1 MNRSGKQEMVIF
13 VRQCALCVLVVFLA
27 SRGLM
32 AQADSVPSGLDKV
45 VLDQRVID
53 LTHTLDSTTKAQL
66 TAQLAALEQRKG
78 SQIAVLLVPGTDGAS
93 IEEFANHW
101 FRAWKLGRK
110 GIDDGILLLVAK
122 DERKVRIEVG
132 YGLEGAVTDLLSNR
146 IIEEHI
152 KPAFRQGDYAGG
164 VQRAV
169 NDLVLLVDGE
179 TLPQD
184 APWSWTPEAYTL
196 FLALILG
203 AVGGV
208 LVSARKLHWRGALA
222 TIALVT
228 TTLTLVA
235 VIGGREWA
243 IYPLAVPFLM
253 LMSGAVFG
261 ALWLA
266 RTVFYMALG
275 LLLYST
281 GLLLADHYV
290 RELSFIY
297 WLVLPLAGLV
307 VLGLYLLLFVLMK
320 TAWNQSRVAFFIQLA
335 IVAGVYAVA
344 GFVLDEGLN
353 GWLLAFPM
361 SSCAALV
368 IFGNVA
374 GGSDSGGS
382 GSSESSSSSSSD
394 GGFSGGGG
402 SSGGGGASGS
412 W

>member
-13 VRQCALCVLVVFLA
+13 LRQCALCVLVAFLA
-27 SRGLM
+27 SWGLM

-53 LTHTLDSTTKAQL
+53 LTNTLDSTTKAQL
-66 TAQLAALEQRKG
+66 IAQLAALEQRKG

-101 FRAWKLGRK
+101 FRTWKLGRK
-110 GIDDGILLLVAK
+110 GIDDGILLLVVK

-132 YGLEGAVTDLLSNR
+132 YGLEGAVTDLLANR

-152 KPAFRQGDYAGG
+152 KPAFRQDDYAGG
-164 VQRAV
+164 VQRGV

-222 TIALVT
+222 TLAVVT

-253 LMSGAVFG
+253 LMSGALFG

-266 RTVFYMALG
+266 RTVFYMVLG
-275 LLLYST
+275 LLSYST
-281 GLLLADHYV
+281 GLLLTNHYV

-320 TAWNQSRVAFFIQLA
+320 TAWSQSRVAFFIQLA
-335 IVAGVYAVA
+335 VVAAVYAVA

-382 GSSESSSSSSSD
+382 GSSGSSSSSSSD

>member
-1 MNRSGKQEMVIF
+1 MNRSSKQEMVIF

-78 SQIAVLLVPGTDGAS
+78 SQIAVLLVPGTDGTS

-275 LLLYST
+275 LLSYST
-281 GLLLADHYV
+281 GLLLTDHYV
-290 RELSFIY
+290 RALSFIY

-320 TAWNQSRVAFFIQLA
+320 TAWSQSRVAFFIQLA
-335 IVAGVYAVA
+335 VVAAVYAVA

-382 GSSESSSSSSSD
+382 GRSESSSSSSSD

>member
-13 VRQCALCVLVVFLA
+13 LRQCALCVLVAFLA
-27 SRGLM
+27 SWGLM

-53 LTHTLDSTTKAQL
+53 LTNTLDSTTKAQL
-66 TAQLAALEQRKG
+66 IAQLAALEQRKG

-110 GIDDGILLLVAK
+110 GIDDGILLLVVK

-152 KPAFRQGDYAGG
+152 KPAFRQDDYAGG

-222 TIALVT
+222 TLALVT

-253 LMSGAVFG
+253 LMSGALFG

-275 LLLYST
+275 LLSYST
-281 GLLLADHYV
+281 GLLLTDHYV

-320 TAWNQSRVAFFIQLA
+320 TAWSQSRVAFFIQLA
-335 IVAGVYAVA
+335 VVAAVYAVA
-344 GFVLDEGLN
+344 GFVLDEGLI

-382 GSSESSSSSSSD
+382 GSSGSSSSSSSD

>member
-1 MNRSGKQEMVIF
+1 MNRSGKQDMVIF
-13 VRQCALCVLVVFLA
+13 LRQWALRVLVLFLA
-27 SRGLM
+27 SGVLI
-32 AQADSVPSGLDKV
+32 AQADGVPSGMGKV

-53 LTHTLDSTTKAQL
+53 LTNTLDSTTKAQL
-66 TAQLAALEQRKG
+66 IAQLAALEQRKG
-78 SQIAVLLVPGTDGAS
+78 SQIAVLLVPGTDGES
-93 IEEFANHW
+93 VEEFANHW
-101 FRAWKLGRK
+101 FRTWKLGRK
-110 GIDDGILLLVAK
+110 GVDDGILLLVVK

-152 KPAFRQGDYAGG
+152 KPALRQDDYAGG

-179 TLPQD
+179 TLPRD
-184 APWSWTPEAYTL
+184 AGWSWTPEAYTL

-208 LVSARKLHWRGALA
+208 LLSARKLQWRGAL
-222 TIALVT
+222 VT
-228 TTLTLVA
+228 LGVVTATLTLVA

-253 LMSGAVFG
+253 LISGAMFG

-266 RTVFYMALG
+266 RTVFYIALG
-275 LLLYST
+275 LLSYST

-290 RELSFIY
+290 MELSFIY
-297 WLVLPLAGLV
+297 WLALPLAGLV

-320 TAWNQSRVAFFIQLA
+320 DAWNKSRVAFFIQLA
-335 IVAGVYAVA
+335 VVGVVYGVI
-344 GFVLDEGLN
+344 GFVLDKGLN
-353 GWLLAFPM
+353 GWLVAFAL

-374 GGSDSGGS
+374 GSSDSGDSNSS
-382 GSSESSSSSSSD
+382 GSSSSSSSG

>member
-1 MNRSGKQEMVIF
+1 MVIF
-13 VRQCALCVLVVFLA
+13 LRQCALCVLVAFLA
-27 SRGLM
+27 SWGLM

-53 LTHTLDSTTKAQL
+53 LTNTLDSTTKAQL
-66 TAQLAALEQRKG
+66 IAQLAALEQRKG

-110 GIDDGILLLVAK
+110 GIDDGILLLVVK

-152 KPAFRQGDYAGG
+152 KPAFRQDDYAGG

-222 TIALVT
+222 TLAVVT

-253 LMSGAVFG
+253 LMSGALFG

-275 LLLYST
+275 LLSYSR
-281 GLLLADHYV
+281 GLLLTDHYV

-320 TAWNQSRVAFFIQLA
+320 TAWSQSRVAFFIQLA
-335 IVAGVYAVA
+335 VVAAVYAVA

-382 GSSESSSSSSSD
+382 GSSGSSSSSSSD

>member
-1 MNRSGKQEMVIF
+1 MVIF
-13 VRQCALCVLVVFLA
+13 LRQCALCVLVAFLA
-27 SRGLM
+27 SWGLM

-53 LTHTLDSTTKAQL
+53 LTNTLDSTTKAQL
-66 TAQLAALEQRKG
+66 IAQLAALEQRKG

-101 FRAWKLGRK
+101 FRTWKLGRK
-110 GIDDGILLLVAK
+110 GIDDGILLLVVK

-132 YGLEGAVTDLLSNR
+132 YGLEGAVTDLLANR

-152 KPAFRQGDYAGG
+152 KPAFRQDDYAGG
-164 VQRAV
+164 VQRGV

-222 TIALVT
+222 TLAVVT

-253 LMSGAVFG
+253 LMSGALFG

-266 RTVFYMALG
+266 RTVFYMVLG
-275 LLLYST
+275 LLSYST
-281 GLLLADHYV
+281 GLLLTNHYV

-320 TAWNQSRVAFFIQLA
+320 TAWSQSRVAFFIQLA
-335 IVAGVYAVA
+335 VVAAVYAVA

-382 GSSESSSSSSSD
+382 GSSGSSSSSSSD

>member
-13 VRQCALCVLVVFLA
+13 LRQCALCVLVAFLA
-27 SRGLM
+27 SWGLM

-53 LTHTLDSTTKAQL
+53 LTNTLDSTTKAQL
-66 TAQLAALEQRKG
+66 IAQLAALEQRKG

-101 FRAWKLGRK
+101 FRTWKLGRK
-110 GIDDGILLLVAK
+110 GIDDGILLLVVK

-132 YGLEGAVTDLLSNR
+132 YGLEGAVTDLLANR

-152 KPAFRQGDYAGG
+152 KPAFRQDDYAGG
-164 VQRAV
+164 VQRGV

-222 TIALVT
+222 TLAVVT

-253 LMSGAVFG
+253 LMSGALFG

-266 RTVFYMALG
+266 RTVFYMVLG
-275 LLLYST
+275 LLSYST
-281 GLLLADHYV
+281 GLLLTNHYV

-320 TAWNQSRVAFFIQLA
+320 TAWSQSRVAFLSSWRLSPRYTRWR
-335 IVAGVYAVA
+335 VLCSTKGLTAGCWPS
-344 GFVLDEGLN
+344 L
-353 GWLLAFPM
+353 
-361 SSCAALV
+361 
-368 IFGNVA
+368 
-374 GGSDSGGS
+374 
-382 GSSESSSSSSSD
+382 
-394 GGFSGGGG
+394 
-402 SSGGGGASGS
+402 
-412 W
+412 

>member
-13 VRQCALCVLVVFLA
+13 LRQCALCVLVAFLA
-27 SRGLM
+27 SWGLM

-53 LTHTLDSTTKAQL
+53 LTNTLDSTTKAQL
-66 TAQLAALEQRKG
+66 IAQLAALEQRKG

-110 GIDDGILLLVAK
+110 GIDDGILLLVVK

-152 KPAFRQGDYAGG
+152 KPAFRQDDYAGG

-222 TIALVT
+222 TLAVVT

-253 LMSGAVFG
+253 LMSGALFG

-275 LLLYST
+275 LLSYST
-281 GLLLADHYV
+281 GLLLTDHYV

-320 TAWNQSRVAFFIQLA
+320 TAWSQSRVAFFIQLA
-335 IVAGVYAVA
+335 VVAAVYAVA

-382 GSSESSSSSSSD
+382 GSSGSSSSSSSD

>member
-1 MNRSGKQEMVIF
+1 MVIF
-13 VRQCALCVLVVFLA
+13 LRQCALCVLVAFLA
-27 SRGLM
+27 SWGLM

-53 LTHTLDSTTKAQL
+53 LTNTLDSTTKAQL
-66 TAQLAALEQRKG
+66 IAQLAALEQRKG

-110 GIDDGILLLVAK
+110 GIDDGILLLVVK

-152 KPAFRQGDYAGG
+152 KPAFRQDDYAGG

-222 TIALVT
+222 TLALVT

-253 LMSGAVFG
+253 LMSGALFG

-275 LLLYST
+275 LLSYST
-281 GLLLADHYV
+281 GLLLTDHYV

-320 TAWNQSRVAFFIQLA
+320 TAWSQSRVAFFIQLA
-335 IVAGVYAVA
+335 VVAAVYAVA
-344 GFVLDEGLN
+344 GFVLDEGLI

-382 GSSESSSSSSSD
+382 GSSGSSSSSSSD